1 MHIKREHYSYMKC
14 KYPIMMIAFKFS
26 LSVFMIV
33 FAEVGIETP
42 LCFPFGV
49 ATLLHIF
56 GCV

>member
-1 MHIKREHYSYMKC
+1 
-14 KYPIMMIAFKFS
+14 MIAFKFS

-49 ATLLHIF
+49 ATLLHFF